1 MITMSENTINNLN
14 LDSLDL
20 YDEHDFKNQS
30 NHMNQSSDNVPKLR
44 FPEFKSENGSY
55 KRHCFNDIFLFSTG
69 KNIKQNEASPEFETP
84 CVRYGELYHMY
95 NEVISEIINRT
106 NIDKSELLFSD
117 GDEILLPSAGEDP
130 LDIGSALA
138 LTVKNVAIGR
148 TINILKPAKANIYSQ
163 IYVAYYINQKLRKTI
178 STLAKGVS
186 ISNVY
191 NSDLKTLEIM
201 LPNLPEQTR
210 IATFLTAVDSKLQS
224 LKKKKSLLEEYK
236 KGVMQKLFSQE
247 LRFKPA
253 LSEVEGDENG
263 KDFPDWETKK
273 VRDVFKITRGNVL
286 AMTLTKDKKVDE
298 HIYPVYSS
306 QTKNKGLAGYYKEYL
321 FENAITWTT
330 DGAGAGDVNYRNG
343 KFYCTNVC
351 GVLISGEGY
360 ANLFI
365 AEILNSVSRKYVSY
379 VGNPKLMNNVMAEIP
394 IYIPSSISEQYK
406 ISNFLTSIDEKINHC
421 QKQIEKTEVWKKG
434 LLQKMF
440 V

>member
-1 MITMSENTINNLN
+1 MGDLNNI
-14 LDSLDL
+14 
-20 YDEHDFKNQS
+20 
-30 NHMNQSSDNVPKLR
+30 PKLR
-44 FPEFKSENGSY
+44 FPEFKEDRENVY
-55 KRHCFNDIFLFSTG
+55 KRHSFNDIFLFSTG

-95 NEVISEIINRT
+95 NEVITEIINKT
-106 NIDKSELLFSD
+106 NFDKSELLFSD

-130 LDIGSALA
+130 FDIGSASA

-148 TINILKPAKANIYSQ
+148 TINILKPATANIYSQ

-191 NSDLKTLEIM
+191 NSDLKTLKIM
-201 LPNLPEQTR
+201 LPNLPEQQKVASFITSN
-210 IATFLTAVDSKLQS
+210 DEKLKT

-247 LRFKPA
+247 LRFK
-253 LSEVEGDENG
+253 DEDG
-263 KDFPDWETKK
+263 KDFPEWETKQ
-273 VRDVFKITRGNVL
+273 VRDVFKVTRGNVL

-306 QTKNKGLAGYYKEYL
+306 QTKNSGLAGYYKEFL

-394 IYIPSSISEQYK
+394 IYMPSAISEQHK
-406 ISNFLTSIDEKINHC
+406 ISDFLNEIN
-421 QKQIEKTEVWKKG
+421 IKTEKLDLQIVQTENWKQG

-440 V
+440 C